1 MRTGWR
7 WNALAAGVALAAALG
22 APARADLKQ
31 ALAEP
36 NLEKRSKLAL
46 DNAETAYQTLRAAY
60 EKGDNAQVSA
70 AAKEIEESVDLAHTS
85 LTGTGKDPRK
95 SPKWFKRA
103 EIETRDL
110 LRRLTGFQ
118 QQMSFDDR
126 PMLDPAKARLQQV
139 HDSLLV
145 GLMEGKRK

>member
-1 MRTGWR
+1 VLAAAIALAG
-7 WNALAAGVALAAALG
+7 ALAAPV
-22 APARADLKQ
+22 RADLKS

-46 DNAETAYQTLRAAY
+46 DNAEEAYKSVRSAY
-60 EKGDNAQVSA
+60 ETGDNARVTD
-70 AAKEIEESVDLAHTS
+70 AAKEIVESIDLAYAS

-110 LRRLTGFQ
+110 LRRLSGFQ
-118 QQMSFDDR
+118 EQMSFDDR
-126 PMLDPAKARLQQV
+126 PLLDPAKAKLQQV
-139 HDSLLV
+139 HDNLLV
-145 GLMEGKRK
+145 GLMEGKHK